1 MNQLFNVACVQTTA
15 GSDIDTNIANACTL
29 VYEAHKSGASL
40 IILPEVTNII
50 DMDRG
55 ALSQKLTLEEDDV
68 ALAIFCALAVELKIW
83 LLIGSLGLMHETA
96 INSEGKPKFANR
108 SFLISDDGIVT
119 SRYTKIHLFD
129 VNLGVGE
136 RYLESDAYEPG
147 NEIVLA
153 DTPWGKLGMT
163 ICYDVRFPHLY
174 RKLSQAGA
182 KFLSIPAAFSR
193 ISGKAHWHVLM
204 RARAIENGCYVFA
217 AAQCGEHSGGRKTY
231 GHSLIVDPW
240 GKILADGGTETGFI
254 IAEIDASFVDVIRHK
269 IPSLFHDRDYSL
281 PK

>member
-1 MNQLFNVACVQTTA
+1 MNQMFNVACVQTTA
-15 GSDIDTNIANACTL
+15 GPDIATNIESASTL
-29 VYEAHKSGASL
+29 VREGHKSGASL
-40 IILPEVTNII
+40 IVLPEVTNII

-55 ALSQKLTLEEDDV
+55 ALAEKLTLEEDDI
-68 ALAIFCALAVELKIW
+68 ALAAFCALAAELKIW

-96 INSEGKPKFANR
+96 TNSEGNPKFANR
-108 SFLISDDGIVT
+108 SFLISDDGIVCN
-119 SRYTKIHLFD
+119 RYTKIHLFD
-129 VNLGVGE
+129 VDLGVGE
-136 RYLESDAYEPG
+136 RYQESDAYEPG

-163 ICYDVRFPHLY
+163 VCYDIRFPHLY

-193 ISGKAHWHVLM
+193 ISGKAHWYVLM

-217 AAQCGEHSGGRKTY
+217 AAQCGEHGGGRTTY

-240 GKILADGGTETGFI
+240 GEILADGGTETGFV
-254 IAEIDASFVDVIRHK
+254 IAEIDASFVDEVRQK
-269 IPSLFHDRDYSL
+269 IPSLFHDRDYF
-281 PK
+281 